1 MIHMNNLTLYCN
13 CFFQHENRTSQFN
26 QKNLI
31 CGSSSLS
38 EELRI
43 PLLEKHFLMDNSG
56 DNISHLNKW
65 LGDLTGLYW
74 VWKNTDDEIVG
85 TNQYRRFW
93 NDDIIKNIEFDD
105 NTLYV
110 AGPYNFGD
118 MTAMAQFIHHH
129 GSIGLDI
136 LNEAATNKK
145 INMDPKMIYGLAG
158 IKGLSGC
165 NMFFGHRKI
174 FDKTCEILFEMMFE
188 LYEGSKYTLPYIQM
202 PGQTRLLAFLSERIL
217 NIMYMNS
224 EYYYGKVKL
233 VPVPFNL
240 IGEK

>member
-1 MIHMNNLTLYCN
+1 MNNLTLYCN
-13 CFFQHENRTSQFN
+13 CFFEHENRISQFN

-38 EELRI
+38 EEIRK
-43 PLLEKHFLMDNSG
+43 PLLEKQFLMDDSG

-74 VWKNTDDEIVG
+74 VWKNTNDEIVG

-93 NDDIIKNIEFDD
+93 NEDVIKNIEFDE

-110 AGPYNFGD
+110 AQPYNFGD
-118 MTAMAQFIHHH
+118 MTAMAQLIHHH

-145 INMDPKMIYGLAG
+145 INMDPKMIHGLAG

-165 NMFFGHRKI
+165 NMFFGHRKV
-174 FDKTCEILFEMMFE
+174 FDKTCEILFEMILE
-188 LYEGSKYTLPYIQM
+188 LYEGTKYSLPYIQANN
-202 PGQTRLLAFLSERIL
+202 QTRLLAFLSERIL
-217 NIMYMNS
+217 NIIYLNS
-224 EYYYGKVKL
+224 EYYYGSTKL

>member
-1 MIHMNNLTLYCN
+1 MNNLSLYCN
-13 CFFQHENRTSQFN
+13 CFFEHENRISQFY

-38 EELRI
+38 EELKK
-43 PLLEKHFLMDNSG
+43 PLLEKHFLMDDSG

-145 INMDPKMIYGLAG
+145 INMDSKMIYGLAG